1 MSEFEKTELG
11 KFIEMIRTE
20 RDLSQRQ
27 LAELAG
33 ISNTEI
39 WRLETGERKR
49 PSPDVLKA
57 IAPHLGV
64 RYEDLMIKAGYME
77 ETLEHKHF
85 TEMIFRDELGN
96 VVDISKRAKEMY
108 KLDSDW
114 ANIAYRISKEL
125 PPEDIAAIKAV
136 ANSLLNKNKK

>member
-1 MSEFEKTELG
+1 MTEFEKTELG

-39 WRLETGERKR
+39 WRLETGERRR

-77 ETLEHKHF
+77 ETW
-85 TEMIFRDELGN
+85 N
-96 VVDISKRAKEMY
+96 IS
-108 KLDSDW
+108 
-114 ANIAYRISKEL
+114 IL
-125 PPEDIAAIKAV
+125 PK
-136 ANSLLNKNKK
+136 